1 MNSLPHMCSSSVD
14 RMPGEKQIAKSV
26 LTPDF
31 ECIKLGLILLTTI
44 AVLVGGQRVQ
54 AQFFAN
60 SGSIAKIIQTGDALP
75 GGIGTYSGFVGG
87 HQFGL
92 GRYAFSHTIS
102 NSPQDSA
109 IITASLS
116 GIQSVVRTGDLV
128 PSGGNFLAGQVNF
141 IQPNGATAI
150 TATLSG
156 TGGTDNDT
164 ALFLS
169 GPGGLV
175 ETAREGTPV
184 GGGFTLGNLQGGTTR
199 PVRDGAGNVYFSA
212 PLNGSSGANAIV
224 RGNGTLLDV
233 MVKTGDNAAGN
244 GQLVDF
250 AFSPHQVSSN
260 GNLAFSALLDGTSGG
275 ASDNRG
281 VFRHNLN
288 GLTEIV
294 RKGAAIPDNNG
305 TFNLFTD
312 VHVNEAGQVG
322 FLADGINGTTGGSTD
337 REGVFFH
344 DGNQLRQLV
353 RTGQTAPDND
363 GVLANLELSDM
374 NEQGS
379 VLVRSTGSKTSL
391 GLSSGASRL
400 LMHDQNSLRQ
410 LAATGDVAVQG
421 GFFGSFAGV
430 DINDNNLVM
439 YTATLSLTPG
449 GPAGVAGVFLTDGIE
464 TIRAVRPNDSLG
476 GSTVQSV
483 FSAAGTLNEPG
494 QFTFGATL
502 TGGSNFVG
510 VYTPTLN
517 WRSGTTGSWDDAENW
532 TLGIAPGDVHDLRV
546 NAASNIT
553 VHASTEDVAIRSLEV
568 GTSGSGFIRFSMG
581 QSELAASAGVIVG
594 AQGILAG
601 SGQVNGDV
609 QIDGGRVAPGTSIGF
624 LSFQENL
631 NFSAESILEI
641 ELGGLLPNQF
651 DRLDVFGNLNLA
663 GNLDIQFINGFL
675 PNIGDELVFLTVG
688 QNRTGFFN
696 GLLEGDLVGNFGGRH
711 LRITYLAG
719 DGNDIALFT
728 SIPEPTH
735 GILVLAGVFV
745 VFTRRRSRTMA
756 NRL

>member
-1 MNSLPHMCSSSVD
+1 MNPLPQMCLSSVGLV
-14 RMPGEKQIAKSV
+14 PGRKQVVKPVLSLGFEFIKS
-26 LTPDF
+26 
-31 ECIKLGLILLTTI
+31 GLLLLVAI
-44 AVLVGGQRVQ
+44 AVSVGGQKVQ
-54 AQFFAN
+54 AQFFTN

-92 GRYAFSHTIS
+92 GQYAFSHTIS
-102 NSPQDSA
+102 TSPQDSA

-116 GIQSVVRTGDLV
+116 GIQTVVRTGDLV
-128 PSGGNFLAGQVNF
+128 PGGGSFLGGQVNF
-141 IQPNGATAI
+141 IQPNGTTAI

-156 TGGTDNDT
+156 TGGTNNDT

-169 GPGGLV
+169 SPGGLV
-175 ETAREGTPV
+175 EIAREDTPV

-212 PLNGSSGANAIV
+212 PLNGLSGANAIV

-233 MVKTGDNAAGN
+233 LVKSGDDAAGN
-244 GQLVDF
+244 GQFV
-250 AFSPHQVSSN
+250 AFSPHHVSST
-260 GNLAFSALLDGTSGG
+260 GNLVFSALLDGTSGG
-275 ASDNRG
+275 ATDNRG
-281 VFRHNLN
+281 VYRHNSN
-288 GLTEIV
+288 GLTEII
-294 RKGAAIPDNNG
+294 RKGAAVPDNNG

-312 VHVNEAGQVG
+312 VHVNDAGQVG
-322 FLADGINGTTGGSTD
+322 FLADGINGTTGGNTD

-400 LMHDQNSLRQ
+400 LMHDQTSLRQ
-410 LAATGDVAVQG
+410 LAATGDAADQG
-421 GFFGSFAGV
+421 GFFGSFFEV

-439 YTATLSLTPG
+439 YTSTLSLTPG

-464 TIRAVRPNDSLG
+464 TIRAVGPNDNLG

-483 FSAAGTLNEPG
+483 FSAAGTLNEHG
-494 QFTFGATL
+494 QFTFGASL

-532 TLGIAPGDVHDLRV
+532 TLGIAPGDVHDLRI
-546 NAASNIT
+546 NAATDLT
-553 VHASTEDVAIRSLEV
+553 VHASTEDAAVRSVQV
-568 GTSGSGFIRFSMG
+568 GTAGDGTVRLVLA
-581 QSELAASAGVIVG
+581 QSELAASAGLIVG
-594 AQGILAG
+594 DRGILAG

-675 PNIGDELVFLTVG
+675 PNIGDEFVFLTVG

-745 VFTRRRSRTMA
+745 VFTRRRSRMMA